1 MINTA
6 AIRNQVSL
14 EREEGEGRDMEGGIL
29 QNLYNDL
36 YVKTKRRAEAIWQ
49 NVNVFPHL
57 GVEYTNGCYIIFL

>member
-36 YVKTKRRAEAIWQ
+36 YVKTKRRAEAIWR
-49 NVNVFPHL
+49 NVNVFPQL

>member
-1 MINTA
+1 
-6 AIRNQVSL
+6 
-14 EREEGEGRDMEGGIL
+14 MEGGIL

>member
-6 AIRNQVSL
+6 AIRHQVSL

-36 YVKTKRRAEAIWQ
+36 PWTLGQAEGGRRAPRREEQ
-49 NVNVFPHL
+49 Q
-57 GVEYTNGCYIIFL
+57 GV